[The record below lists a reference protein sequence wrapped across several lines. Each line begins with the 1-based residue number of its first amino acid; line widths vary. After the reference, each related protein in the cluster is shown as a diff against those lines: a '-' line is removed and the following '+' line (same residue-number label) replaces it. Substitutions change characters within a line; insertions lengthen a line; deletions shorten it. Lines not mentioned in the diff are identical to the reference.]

1 MCHFPT
7 ALLLAVS
14 PFETLDDLNVV
25 TTGARDG
32 ERQCY
37 CKAAERKESNDAEL
51 HVEICMEN
59 LGWFLVDGVPCSRQS
74 GTFIALQEFWM
85 VKKQFKAEPLTEFD
99 GQRHVEKL
107 VGDSRSAT

>member
-14 PFETLDDLNVV
+14 PFEKLGGLNIV
-25 TTGARDG
+25 TAGARDD
-32 ERQCY
+32 EWRCY

-59 LGWFLVDGVPCSRQS
+59 LSWFLVDGVPCSQQS
-74 GTFIALQEFWM
+74 GIFIALQEFWM
-85 VKKQFKAEPLTEFD
+85 AKKTIKAEPLTEFD

-107 VGDSRSAT
+107 AGDFRSAT